1 MKRLFLLAPLV
12 LVAGCTHDYAEDERY
27 VHILKTEVACKEI
40 SKMEYSISKSPDI
53 GVKTISKCIFIKE
66 EHTQYSPAEKAR
78 QQELKEML

>member
-12 LVAGCTHDYAEDERY
+12 LVVGCTHDYAEDERY